1 MHLVGWLLFVF
12 YHLDPFAGIP
22 SNVPLARGLV
32 VRANH
37 DIFASFDELR
47 VTVTQIILVRRI

>member
-37 DIFASFDELR
+37 DKCASFDELR
-47 VTVTQIILVRRI
+47 RNG